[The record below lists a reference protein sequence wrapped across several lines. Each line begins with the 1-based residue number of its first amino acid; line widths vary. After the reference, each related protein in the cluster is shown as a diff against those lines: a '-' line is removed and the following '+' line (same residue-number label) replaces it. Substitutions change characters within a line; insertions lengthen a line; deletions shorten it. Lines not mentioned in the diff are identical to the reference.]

1 DINKVSGF
9 SDPALASRVPAGQ
22 VVFPAAALHQEV
34 SGLTSYFF
42 LKPETFNPDT
52 RYLTNTRHLK
62 PYPYSNHTD

>member
-1 DINKVSGF
+1 MDINKVSGF

-42 LKPETFNPDT
+42 
-52 RYLTNTRHLK
+52 
-62 PYPYSNHTD
+62 